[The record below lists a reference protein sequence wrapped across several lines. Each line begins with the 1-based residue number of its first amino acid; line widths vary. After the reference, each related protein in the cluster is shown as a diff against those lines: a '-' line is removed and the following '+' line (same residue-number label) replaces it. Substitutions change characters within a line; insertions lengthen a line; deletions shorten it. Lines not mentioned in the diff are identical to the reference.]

1 MAEDADSR
9 PSSKVARLL
18 EEYDIEGLGA
28 ELEARWTADGDQRM
42 SLRDLADSFNKRLL
56 EVQLRVAGLDALE
69 QDVQRT
75 YRNLTGEDVT
85 VGVQTD
91 TRTRLEQNGIDVEEM
106 ERDFVTYQAIRSY
119 LTEFRD
125 AAYEG
130 PADEEKIQAD
140 QETIQRLAS
149 RTLSVTEDRLQ
160 TLRETDRLD
169 VGEFEVLLDLQVVC
183 QSCGTQYSVDQLL
196 EEGGCDCQGER
207 EHAR

>member
-91 TRTRLEQNGIDVEEM
+91 TRTRLEQNGIDVEEL

-119 LTEFRD
+119 LREFRD

-183 QSCGTQYSVDQLL
+183 QSCGTQYAVDQLL

>member
-91 TRTRLEQNGIDVEEM
+91 TRTRLEQNGIDVEEL

-130 PADEEKIQAD
+130 PADDEKIQAD
-140 QETIQRLAS
+140 QGTIQRLAS

>member
-18 EEYDIEGLGA
+18 EEYDLEDLGT
-28 ELEARWTADGDQRM
+28 ELEVRWTADGDERM
-42 SLRDLADSFNKRLL
+42 SLRDLADYFNRRLL
-56 EVQLRVAGLDALE
+56 EVQLRVAGLDVLE

-75 YRNLTGEDVT
+75 YRNLTGDDVSA
-85 VGVQTD
+85 GVQTD
-91 TRTRLEQNGIDVEEM
+91 TRTRLEQNGIDVGEL

-130 PADEEKIQAD
+130 SADDEKIQAD

-149 RTLSVTEDRLQ
+149 RTLSVTEDRLE
-160 TLRETDRLD
+160 TLKNTDRLD
-169 VGEFEVLLDLQVVC
+169 FELPNVQPI
-183 QSCGTQYSVDQLL
+183 SVFECL
-196 EEGGCDCQGER
+196 
-207 EHAR
+207 

>member
-91 TRTRLEQNGIDVEEM
+91 TRTRLEQNGIDVEAL

-183 QSCGTQYSVDQLL
+183 QSCGTQYAVDQLL